1 MFTYAAALFH
11 VPGMSVAY
19 RGYNRGYNK
28 ELTKNN
34 ELQMSLFNKRKP
46 DGFKVKITF
55 FNFWYSPL
63 PNEG

>member
-1 MFTYAAALFH
+1 
-11 VPGMSVAY
+11 MSVAY